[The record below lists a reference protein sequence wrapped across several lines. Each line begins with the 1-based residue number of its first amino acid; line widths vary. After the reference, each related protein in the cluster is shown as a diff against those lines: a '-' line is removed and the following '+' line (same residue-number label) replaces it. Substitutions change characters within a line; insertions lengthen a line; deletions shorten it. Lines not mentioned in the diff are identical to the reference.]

1 MRLLS
6 RYVHVRF
13 VIPGDRSRSMSIV
26 HVRSAALLLGL
37 LGFQTARPT
46 LAQQQS
52 PKPTASKTRIVLLG
66 TGTPAPL
73 PERSGPATAIVVNE
87 TAYLVDFGPGIVR
100 RASAA
105 VRERGIK
112 ALEVTKLRVAYVTH
126 LHSDHTVGYP
136 DLIFTPWTI
145 GRRFPLE
152 VYGPKGVKAMTEHL
166 LEAYRVDIE
175 TRTNPDGN
183 QRTFVEGHRVNA
195 HEIRGGVVYKD
206 SNVTVTAFP
215 TKHAME
221 SYGYR
226 FDTPDRSIVISG
238 DTHPTQ
244 ATIDACRGCDVLI
257 HEAHMPGGSLLGPR
271 HSSASPPSIIRPH
284 PSWPSSPQRRNRG
297 CSSSITMLICLKRSC
312 WKRCCACIRAT
323 SSWVETSMFIRAPRV
338 YSHVAARPG
347 TQLPPRRTPSRTPA
361 TMRAPLDWR

>member
-1 MRLLS
+1 MR
-6 RYVHVRF
+6 
-13 VIPGDRSRSMSIV
+13 PV
-26 HVRSAALLLGL
+26 HVRSALLLG
-37 LGFQTARPT
+37 TA
-46 LAQQQS
+46 LAS
-52 PKPTASKTRIVLLG
+52 LTPGPTAGQESRSPAGGKTRIVLLG

-73 PERSGPATAIVVNE
+73 PERSGPATAIIVNE

-105 VRERGIK
+105 FREKGIK
-112 ALEVTKLRVAYVTH
+112 ALEVTKLRVAFVTH

-145 GRRFPLE
+145 GRRVPLE
-152 VYGPKGVKAMTEHL
+152 VYGPKGLRAMTKNL

-183 QRTFVEGHRVNA
+183 QRTFAQGHGVNP
-195 HEIRGGVVYKD
+195 HEIGPGLVYQD

-257 HEAHMPGGSLLGPR
+257 HEANMPGWIATRPETFQRFSAKYHTTTPELAQLASKAKPGLLILYHYAALSEEALLGE
-271 HSSASPPSIIRPH
+271 
-284 PSWPSSPQRRNRG
+284 
-297 CSSSITMLICLKRSC
+297 MLRLYSGHVVVGRDLD
-312 WKRCCACIRAT
+312 
-323 SSWVETSMFIRAPRV
+323 V
-338 YSHVAARPG
+338 Y
-347 TQLPPRRTPSRTPA
+347 
-361 TMRAPLDWR
+361 